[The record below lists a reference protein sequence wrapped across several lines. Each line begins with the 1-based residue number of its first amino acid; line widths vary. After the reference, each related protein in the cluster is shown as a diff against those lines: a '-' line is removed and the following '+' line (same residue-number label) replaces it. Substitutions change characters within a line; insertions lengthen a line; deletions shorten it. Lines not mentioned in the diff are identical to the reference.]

1 MNMMSRHM
9 TGNESYRKITH
20 QYIVNNQSDTNK
32 DHTDKDKLLKKG
44 NQMNN
49 QTNVRAH
56 RIIYD

>member
-1 MNMMSRHM
+1 M

-32 DHTDKDKLLKKG
+32 DLTDKDKLLKKG

-49 QTNVRAH
+49 QTNVGAH